1 MAWLGSFCRWVPAQ
15 PLRRAV
21 LLASLLVVACGPSA
35 ASPAAP
41 KAASAP
47 GALAPGVAQ
56 PSAAPGGAAPAAATA
71 APAPIALRVA
81 YASPGAALAP
91 IWVAYEQGLLRE
103 QGLDVELAFLSG
115 TRTDQGVISGDTPI
129 GFGTNVVTSRL
140 GGADVVALAG
150 VISHITGTLFARPGN
165 TTPQDLRGKVV
176 SSTLPGA
183 TISIATVMVLR
194 HFGLQPGRDVTIQTT
209 GGSPEKFALV
219 VQGLADATLL
229 SPPDDLKA
237 REMGLTALADVNE
250 LKIPIVFTAVG
261 TTSGWARDHGE
272 EIRRFLRGYVNAV
285 ALARRDPDVARAQ
298 IAKYTQTDDMSQVDH
313 AYRYYRDVWGRPD
326 FRLPPESVASVLRE
340 LDTPGADTARPADFI
355 DNRYIDELHNNGFIR
370 QSGAFD

>member
-1 MAWLGSFCRWVPAQ
+1 MVVCRVSGWLAWAPS
-15 PLRRAV
+15 LRRAALV
-21 LLASLLVVACGPSA
+21 CGLLAVACGPGKAPATAPSPAGSA
-35 ASPAAP
+35 APP
-41 KAASAP
+41 AASA
-47 GALAPGVAQ
+47 
-56 PSAAPGGAAPAAATA
+56 SAPAAAPTS

-91 IWVAYEQGLLRE
+91 VWVAQEQGLFRE
-103 QGLDVELAFLSG
+103 QGLYADLLFLSG
-115 TRTDQGVISGDTPI
+115 TRTDQGVVSGDTPI

-140 GGADVVALAG
+140 GGADVVAIAG
-150 VISHITGTLFARPGN
+150 VVSRITAMLFARPGN

-183 TISIATVMVLR
+183 TISVATLLVLR
-194 HFGLQPGRDVTIQTT
+194 HFGLEPGRDVTIQTT

-237 REMGLTALADVNE
+237 REQGLVSLADITP
-250 LKIPIVFTAVG
+250 LDIPIVYTAVG

-285 ALARRDPDVARAQ
+285 ALARRDPDVARAV
-298 IAKYTQTDDMSQVDH
+298 IGKYTQTDDLSQVDH

-326 FRLPPESVASVLRE
+326 FRLPPEAVASVLRE
-340 LDTPGADTARPADFI
+340 LDTPGADTAQPADFI
-355 DNRYIDELHNNGFIR
+355 DNRYVDELHSSGFIR
-370 QSGAFD
+370 QSGALDE